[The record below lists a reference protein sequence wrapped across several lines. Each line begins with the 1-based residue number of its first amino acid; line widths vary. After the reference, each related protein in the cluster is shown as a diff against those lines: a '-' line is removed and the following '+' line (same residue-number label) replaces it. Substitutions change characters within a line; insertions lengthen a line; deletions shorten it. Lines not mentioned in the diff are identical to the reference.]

1 MKKTLAVVLCLMLA
15 FSLVAC
21 GGAGGAEDTSAKLQ
35 EYIDQIPQETW
46 DSMSVD
52 GMNLEIE
59 VRGNYLAY
67 VGTFTIDIPE
77 SMVGTLQTS
86 LDATKGTFEALNDQ
100 IAEEVPG
107 FAGTIVE
114 YYNSDGKILASI
126 TVDK

>member
-35 EYIDQIPQETW
+35 EYSDQIPQETW

-86 LDATKGTFEALNDQ
+86 LDATKGTFEALNNQ
-100 IAEEVPG
+100 IVEEVPG

-114 YYNSDGKILASI
+114 YYNNDGKLLASI